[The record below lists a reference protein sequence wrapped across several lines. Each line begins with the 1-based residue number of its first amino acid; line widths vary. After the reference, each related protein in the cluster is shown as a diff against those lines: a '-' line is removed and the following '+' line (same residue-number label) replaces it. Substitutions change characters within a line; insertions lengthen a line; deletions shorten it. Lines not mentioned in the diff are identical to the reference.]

1 MEATTSLEAGLANA
15 ETVTPPDARK
25 NRSSRYVLRCLVWCE
40 SADLSTDDREL
51 MVHHSLTL
59 SAVGAGSAV

>member
-25 NRSSRYVLRCLVWCE
+25 NRSSRYVLRCFVWCE